1 MPQSSRSFSVC
12 AIGIMEMSGKLGAA
26 SIRNNFAFLTAMT
39 RLFQEK
45 EVKYMAQDIFF
56 PHFSVKSTVKRE

>member
-1 MPQSSRSFSVC
+1 
-12 AIGIMEMSGKLGAA
+12 MEMSGKLGAA

>member
-1 MPQSSRSFSVC
+1 
-12 AIGIMEMSGKLGAA
+12 MEMSGKLGAA

-45 EVKYMAQDIFF
+45 EVEYMAQDIFF
-56 PHFSVKSTVKRE
+56 SSFQCKIDGKARVEKMAR